1 MSERRTAEEILEY
14 CKQSTPGPWEWEA
27 ADASLLGL
35 GTEGIALMEGSVL
48 GITRCKACQ
57 ERTVEEAPCMWP
69 KREDAYF
76 IVRARTDLPAV
87 TKAAVELRRALN
99 KVAGKL
105 VWPEEPGWR
114 EGAIALLDGTT
125 WLEPIEE
132 V

>member
-1 MSERRTAEEILEY
+1 MDEKRSATEILEY
-14 CKQSTPGPWEWEA
+14 CEA
-27 ADASLLGL
+27 AGQAPWRQEHGMTGSFVVDADERYLIGGERFESVHDF
-35 GTEGIALMEGSVL
+35 IAN
-48 GITRCKACQ
+48 
-57 ERTVEEAPCMWP
+57 
-69 KREDAYF
+69 
-76 IVRARTDLPAV
+76 ARTDLPAV

-114 EGAIALLDGTT
+114 EGAIALLDCTT